1 MLRCRLLGH
10 RFRFSTEAE
19 TMVWR
24 CARGCGTGGS
34 KRYESAEQAERY
46 ARSFDRE
53 DREDLGRRAPLL
65 GLLPLRLARALKRK
79 RT

>member
-1 MLRCRLLGH
+1 
-10 RFRFSTEAE
+10 
-19 TMVWR
+19 MVWR
-24 CARGCGTGGS
+24 CARGCGAGGS

>member
-1 MLRCRLLGH
+1 MLRCRLLGR

-24 CARGCGTGGS
+24 CARGCGAGGS

-46 ARSFDRE
+46 ARSLDRE
-53 DREDLGRRAPLL
+53 DREDLGRRARLL